1 MTDILNMQNKRE
13 MYGYKQRALEKEEE
27 EKKEKEDRVK
37 VMSFKMQHKKLDEGM
52 GKALRR
58 AQENL
63 YSDKEIERLEKGD
76 EMLKKNKK
84 VVGNSGRLTKLGR
97 ELQYGTETEIQKN
110 IDEVEDEIERRKL
123 GKQARGNRAVRMALT
138 AGRRR
143 RRGRSK
149 RRRTKKRKR
158 RKRNLKK
165 RTRRR
170 RRRSKRRRRR

>member
-1 MTDILNMQNKRE
+1 MTDILNEQNKRE
-13 MYGYKQRALEKEEE
+13 MYGYKQRALGIAEE
-27 EKKEKEDRVK
+27 EKKEKEDRIK
-37 VMSFKMQHKKLDEGM
+37 AMSFKMQHKKLDKMTGDF
-52 GKALRR
+52 LRR
-58 AQENL
+58 REENL

-84 VVGNSGRLTKLGR
+84 VVGNSGRLTKFGR
-97 ELQYGTETEIQKN
+97 EWKYGTETEIQKN
-110 IDEVEDEIERRKL
+110 IDTVEDEIERRKL
-123 GKQARGNRAVRMALT
+123 GKKVRSSRAARVLT
-138 AGRRR
+138 GYGR